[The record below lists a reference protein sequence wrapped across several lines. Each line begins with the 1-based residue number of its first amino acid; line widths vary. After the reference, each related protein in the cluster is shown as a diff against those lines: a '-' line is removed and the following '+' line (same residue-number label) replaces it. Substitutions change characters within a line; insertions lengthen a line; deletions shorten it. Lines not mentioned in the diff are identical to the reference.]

1 MSSAPRTTALRG
13 LPTILLLC
21 AGTAAQA
28 PDHLVG
34 ITRNAPFLRH
44 VDQHNCTLL
53 GQCGLP
59 GMPPSTP
66 LPPYV
71 GGADWD
77 PIHGGAWVTNGLLLA
92 NYDDSC
98 VVQCPPNAIP
108 GLAAGAF
115 ATGLAFLTG
124 ARRLWLIDSL
134 GGLHFFDDSCP
145 PVPLGVCNTWLGPV
159 GQQVTTAIAVDEA
172 QGIVFIAYPDFATG
186 ANTIVVSTTAAPCA
200 GFSTFVLPAC
210 AVGLGPVLGLD
221 CDWGK
226 SVLYATDG
234 VRTIEVPYAWA
245 PPNVVTFAP
254 VCCPGAAGADP
265 MIGLAVRPGRATPTG
280 APCANGSCAPCP
292 MQHTLGNDP
301 VLGNAAFRLELAGAP
316 AGSFAF
322 CLIGQ
327 GPCLVPGL
335 VAVPFCGPIHTIPYL
350 GNLGAIPTGGVGA
363 CDGSAS
369 FGLSLPSNPALANNV
384 FSTQCVS
391 VCVAG
396 ALGVASS
403 NCLSWELQGL

>member
-1 MSSAPRTTALRG
+1 MSASLQTVALRG
-13 LPTILLLC
+13 LSSVLLFGVG
-21 AGTAAQA
+21 AAAQG

-44 VDQHNCTLL
+44 VDHGACALL

-71 GGADWD
+71 GGVDWD
-77 PIHGGAWVTNGLLLA
+77 PIHGGAWATNGLLLA
-92 NYDDSC
+92 NYDDNC
-98 VVQCPPNAIP
+98 VVQCPPNVIP

-134 GGLHFFDDSCP
+134 GWLHFFDDSCP
-145 PVPLGVCNTWLGPV
+145 PVPLGVCNTGLAPA
-159 GQQVTTAIAVDEA
+159 GQRVTTAIAVDEA
-172 QGIVFIAYPDFATG
+172 RGLVFIAYPDFATG
-186 ANTIVVSTTAAPCA
+186 VNTIVVSTTAAPCA
-200 GFSTFVLPAC
+200 GLSNFQLPAC
-210 AVGLGPVLGLD
+210 APGFGPVLGLD

-234 VRTIEVPYAWA
+234 IRTIEVPYAWA
-245 PPNVVTFAP
+245 PPNVVPFAP
-254 VCCPGAAGADP
+254 VCCPGAVGADP

-280 APCANGSCAPCP
+280 TPCANGSCAPCP

-301 VLGNAAFRLELAGAP
+301 VLGNPVFRLDLDGAP

-322 CLIGQ
+322 CLLGQ
-327 GPCLVPGL
+327 GPCLVPGITAL
-335 VAVPFCGPIHTIPYL
+335 PFCGPIHTIPYL
-350 GNLGAIPTGGVGA
+350 GNLGGNATGGAGA
-363 CDGSAS
+363 CDGSTS
-369 FGLSLPSNPALANNV
+369 FVLGLPLNPALANTV
-384 FSTQCVS
+384 FSTQCVC
-391 VCVAG
+391 VCVG
-396 ALGVASS
+396 GGLGVASS
-403 NCLSWELQGL
+403 SCLSWELQGL